1 MTNNSQSLPKVLN
14 GRRFVV
20 PDYQRPYSWKQR
32 QLEDLWQDLDL
43 MTDRA
48 KHYTGTLVLKELDDE
63 VVTDSGDTLVTCEI
77 VDGQQ
82 RLTTCLLLLE
92 ELRGVLSRIDDELAS
107 ERAQNLEKNYGRLI
121 VGGLP
126 RARLQLG
133 ADLNHYWLNVIL
145 GGEQQIKQSLTEG
158 ERRLRDAQ
166 QYFRD
171 QLNNLVKDRDVAD
184 SLQVL
189 QRLQT
194 RLTNGLRFL
203 IYEIEPGSHA
213 GEIFETLNDRGR
225 ELTDLEKIKNYLL
238 FLANSASGSARK
250 ALADEINRAWSSS
263 YDLLARSSANEDTL
277 LRSHWLCV
285 YQPMAKY
292 WQGSASVKER
302 FAREKYIPGTAR
314 LTSREDGVDDPSA
327 GQRLVEDVTSYVRS
341 LEQCAMFTSEFNSRE
356 AGYQAFSD
364 ENDAVAARLSASR
377 LRRTGVTAAFRPLI
391 FAARLRYPRDGAFYV
406 ELLDACERYA
416 ARVFVIGQRRSNSG
430 QARLYRLAH
439 DLYCRALGPAEI
451 LKEISRLTWHYA
463 DDEVVRSGLSSS
475 QNWYWRS
482 GHKYFLY
489 EYELS
494 LASRI
499 DDVPPFETFSQGAKK
514 GRTTEHILPQSP
526 KWDSGDWSAFTE
538 GQHAELVHGIGNLV
552 LTDDNSTYG
561 NHSFSRKKGAFDAV
575 KPCYATSRLAQE
587 RELSQLAAWTPDE
600 IEDRRKRLTDWALE
614 RWNVD
619 PLNDAPDEDPDS
631 EETEAPE
638 GLLPEDSI
646 EE

>member
-20 PDYQRPYSWKQR
+20 PDYQRPYAWKKR
-32 QLEDLWQDLDL
+32 QLEDLWQDIDL

-48 KHYTGTLVLKELDDE
+48 KHYTGTLVLKELDEE
-63 VVTDSGDTLVTCEI
+63 VVTDSGDTLVTCEV

-82 RLTTCLLLLE
+82 RLTTCLLILH
-92 ELRGVLSRIDDELAS
+92 ELRVALGRIDHELAL
-107 ERAQNLEKNYGRLI
+107 ERAHNLETNYGRLI

-126 RARLQLG
+126 QARLQLG
-133 ADLNHYWLNVIL
+133 ADLNHYWLHVIL
-145 GGEQQIKQSLTEG
+145 GGEQQAKQSLTEG
-158 ERRLRDAQ
+158 EKRLRDAQ
-166 QYFRD
+166 TYFRE
-171 QLNNLVKDRDVAD
+171 QLNNLVRDRDPAD

-194 RLTNGLRFL
+194 RLTNGLQFL
-203 IYEIEPGSHA
+203 IYEIEPDSHA

-238 FLANSASGSARK
+238 FLANYSSAGARK
-250 ALADEINRAWSSS
+250 ALADEINRAWSST
-263 YDLLARSSANEDTL
+263 YDLLARFSANEDTL

-285 YQPMAKY
+285 YQPMAKH

-302 FAREKYIPGTAR
+302 FAREQYISGTAR
-314 LTSREDGVDDPSA
+314 LTSREVGDDPGA
-327 GQRLVEDVTSYVRS
+327 GQRLPADVTSYVRS
-341 LEQCAMFTSEFNSRE
+341 LEQCAMFTAEFYSRE
-356 AGYQAFSD
+356 AEYQSFSD
-364 ENDAVAARLSASR
+364 RNDAAAARLSAAR
-377 LRRTGVTAAFRPLI
+377 LRRTGTTAAFRPLV
-391 FAARLRYPRDGAFYV
+391 FAARLKCPTDGSFYV
-406 ELLDACERYA
+406 RLLDACERYA

-439 DLYCRALGPAEI
+439 DLYRGFQGPEEV

-463 DDEVVRSGLSSS
+463 DDEVVRSGLTSS
-475 QNWYWRS
+475 QNWYWRA

-514 GRTTEHILPQSP
+514 GRTTEHILPQKP
-526 KWDSGDWSAFTE
+526 KWDSGDWSSFTE
-538 GQHAELVHGIGNLV
+538 EQHAELLHGIGNLV

-561 NHSFSRKKGAFDAV
+561 NRSFSRKKGASTLE

-587 RELSQLAAWTPDE
+587 RELSQLEDWTPDA
-600 IEDRRKRLTDWALE
+600 IENRRKRLAAWALE
-614 RWNVD
+614 RWHVD
-619 PLNDAPDEDPDS
+619 PLKDAPDEDPDS